1 MCLNDPNEKVRDL
14 AHLFFVKLSERSNNP
29 VYNLLGDII
38 ATLSRD
44 RSSAAAAAALDDSV
58 STAEV
63 PSTKNTATK
72 SSVSVVEDDEA
83 VPVVAVASVDIDE
96 STLPQRVLSSAEF
109 QSTMTFLLQ
118 FVKKDK

>member
-44 RSSAAAAAALDDSV
+44 KSSATALDDSA
-58 STAEV
+58 STADV
-63 PSTKNTATK
+63 PGPKNTA
-72 SSVSVVEDDEA
+72 SEASVPVVEDDEA